1 MKIRK
6 TLTAVLTMFVMTVL
20 TLSLCLVVPYTSYAG
35 VSGDDSNTREVPDSP
50 PTKQQGNGGIL
61 QQQIVLPN
69 PDPASWVVGFA
80 RVLPKD
86 ASVRDAAGKIIAT
99 MHKGEIVP
107 VLDWNAGNGKV
118 KVSVNGVVAYMDA
131 KDLSGNPAD
140 ETPLSV
146 KATVTRDNAAIFD
159 KPSYDATPLL
169 YLTKGASFSVDKVQN
184 GWAHGTGNGVTG
196 WMDEAGLNGA
206 FNNVLG

>member
-35 VSGDDSNTREVPDSP
+35 VSSNTDITPDTQP
-50 PTKQQGNGGIL
+50 GKQQGNGGIL

-80 RVLPKD
+80 RVLRRNAP
-86 ASVRDAAGKIIAT
+86 VLDAAGKVIAT

-146 KATVTRDNAAIFD
+146 KATVTRDNAAIFAA
-159 KPSYDATPLL
+159 PSYDATPLL